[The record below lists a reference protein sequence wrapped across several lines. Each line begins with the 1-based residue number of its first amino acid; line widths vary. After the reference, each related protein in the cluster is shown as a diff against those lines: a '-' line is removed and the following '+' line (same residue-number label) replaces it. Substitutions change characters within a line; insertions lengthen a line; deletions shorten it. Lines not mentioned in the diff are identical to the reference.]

1 LTTTEIKTFAMSY
14 YILKAKLDAMNSK
27 VFEEI
32 TKLKNDYVHGASW
45 LSLHAINTLI
55 LAASESQVAT
65 VSEFIQEIKE
75 VAQELTSARPS
86 ITPITNYANQFLHQ
100 IIMMSQN
107 ENNVEAL
114 KSFAE
119 AKGKELVKSATKAV
133 SKAVEYACGIIS
145 DLDTIV
151 TCSYSSTV
159 CQVLELA
166 RQRETRFR
174 VIAAESKYN
183 DKAYGEIT
191 AEQLMKYQIPV
202 EIVPDAKIN
211 LSISKADK
219 ALVGADSITAD
230 GYLINGKPT
239 LPLAQAAKI
248 KKIPFYVVCESAKF
262 TIPCHLIKP
271 TELEPSFDKTPLDLV
286 TGIITEKGTMQPNLV
301 IAYIEEKAEGMAH
314 PFTSKGE

>member
-1 LTTTEIKTFAMSY
+1 
-14 YILKAKLDAMNSK
+14 MNSK
-27 VFEEI
+27 VLEEI
-32 TKLKNDYVHGASW
+32 NKLKNDYVHGASW

-55 LAASESQVAT
+55 LAVSESQTETVADF
-65 VSEFIQEIKE
+65 VQEIKE
-75 VAQELTSARPS
+75 VAQEVASARPGITS
-86 ITPITNYANQFLHQ
+86 IANYANQFLHQ
-100 IIMMSQN
+100 IITRSQN
-107 ENNVEAL
+107 ENNPEAL

-119 AKGKELVKSATKAV
+119 SKGKELVKSATKAV

-145 DLDTIV
+145 DLDTVI

-166 RQRETRFR
+166 KQRETRFR
-174 VIAAESKYN
+174 VIAAESKFN

-202 EIVPDAKIN
+202 EIIGDGQIN
-211 LSISKADK
+211 LRISKADK

-239 LPLAQAAKI
+239 LLLAQAAKN

-262 TIPCHLIKP
+262 TIRGYVTKSM
-271 TELEPSFDKTPLDLV
+271 ELEPAFDRTPLNLV
-286 TGIITEKGTMQPNLV
+286 TGIITEKGTMQPSLV
-301 IAYIEEKAEGMAH
+301 IAYIEEKADEMAH
-314 PFTSKGE
+314 LSTSKGE

>member
-1 LTTTEIKTFAMSY
+1 
-14 YILKAKLDAMNSK
+14 MNSK
-27 VFEEI
+27 VLEEI
-32 TKLKNDYVHGASW
+32 NKLKNDYVHGASW

-55 LAASESQVAT
+55 LAVSESQTETVADF
-65 VSEFIQEIKE
+65 VQEIKE
-75 VAQELTSARPS
+75 VAQEVASARPGITS
-86 ITPITNYANQFLHQ
+86 IANYANQFLHQ
-100 IIMMSQN
+100 IITRSQN
-107 ENNVEAL
+107 ENNPEAL

-119 AKGKELVKSATKAV
+119 SKGKELVKSATKAV

-145 DLDTIV
+145 DLDTVI

-174 VIAAESKYN
+174 VIAAESKFN

-202 EIVPDAKIN
+202 EIIGDGQIN
-211 LSISKADK
+211 LRISKADK

-239 LPLAQAAKI
+239 LLLAQAAKN

-262 TIPCHLIKP
+262 TIRGYVTKSMK
-271 TELEPSFDKTPLDLV
+271 LEPAFDRTPLNLV
-286 TGIITEKGTMQPNLV
+286 TGIITEKGTMQPSLV
-301 IAYIEEKAEGMAH
+301 IAYIEEKADEMAH
-314 PFTSKGE
+314 LSTSKGE